1 MLKEFPRPL
10 ASIFGDVI
18 GGYYYH
24 HRTLEMLMYEA
35 GASGEPPEG
44 SCTTKVTEWLVREG
58 RENPSKA
65 LGIAGKLME
74 ELMDGDR
81 PRNSLDMEADRK
93 RLVSALGRYG
103 LTYGSGGRIYGS
115 AVTAPSRTLGEML
128 RELSIA
134 EIEEEF
140 DRAGRS
146 VDADPPAAVT
156 AACAIVEAMCKAYI
170 AERELELPAKQTI
183 KGLWGVVARDLRLTP
198 DSVEDDDL
206 KRILSG
212 LTSITDGIG
221 SFRTHAGS
229 AHGQGKRAYRVA
241 PRHARLAVH
250 AAHTL
255 CLFTLET
262 WQARR
267 AEDKQAAR

>member
-10 ASIFGDVI
+10 AAIVGEVI
-18 GGYYYH
+18 GLYYFH
-24 HRTLEMLMYEA
+24 HRTLDNLFYES

-58 RENPSKA
+58 KGDPSKA
-65 LGIAGKLME
+65 LGISGKLME
-74 ELMDGDR
+74 ELMDGDQ
-81 PRNSLDMEADRK
+81 PRNSRDMEGDRK
-93 RLVSALGRYG
+93 RLVAALARYS
-103 LTYGSGGRIYGS
+103 LTYGSGGRIFGS

-146 VDADPPAAVT
+146 VNADPPAAVT
-156 AACAIVEAMCKAYI
+156 AACAIIEAMCKAYI
-170 AERELELPAKQTI
+170 AERGLELPAKQTI
-183 KGLWGVVARDLRLTP
+183 KALWQVVARDLRLTP

-206 KRILSG
+206 KSILSG

-267 AEDKQAAR
+267 AEQQAVP